1 MANCVF
7 ARRRYA
13 KDVVPT
19 LLDLFT
25 NMNIVATAGVNS
37 STQAASYITA
47 DHVPSGTCY
56 FFAIHERSMSIIKCV
71 NGELMA
77 DHVKSYKYSST
88 MTVYKKTNVT
98 PNQYGAISGTAPS
111 SGTSNITK
119 YYGATIILVTFPYK
133 DEYVEQLLSAITING
148 AISREQSSQNTIS
161 TSTHNK
167 TYYIATRGEYFDLL
181 QTTSSSYQKI
191 NGTATDAATIS
202 GTTISMYVYGGTID
216 GIT

>member
-7 ARRRYA
+7 SRRRYV

-37 STQAASYITA
+37 GTQAACYITA

-56 FFAIHERSMSIIKCV
+56 FFCIHERSLSIVKCV
-71 NGELMA
+71 DGSLVAN
-77 DHVKSYKYSST
+77 HIKTYKYSLT
-88 MTVYKKTNVT
+88 LTVYKKTNVT
-98 PNQYGAISGTAPS
+98 PNQYGLSSGTTAG
-111 SGTSNITK
+111 SGTSNLIK
-119 YYGATIILVTFPYK
+119 NYGATIILVTFPYK
-133 DEYVEQLLSAITING
+133 DEYVEQLLSAITIAG
-148 AISREQSSQNTIS
+148 TISRETSSQNTIS

-167 TYYIATRGEYFDLL
+167 TYYIATRGEYFDILL
-181 QTTSSSYQKI
+181 TTSSSYQKI
-191 NGTATDAATIS
+191 NGTATNAATVS
-202 GTTISMYVYGGTID
+202 GTTISMDVYGGTID